1 MPNEISYYIHFLIFI
16 EMNMR
21 HAILEA
27 FALIKRSE
35 FVHHVIETF
44 VTRILMIVIGLLT
57 SVVVTRLLGP
67 EGRGLFAVATTI
79 SAIGVQFG
87 NLGLH
92 ASNTYYVARDRSAL
106 PALTGNT
113 LFTSFLM
120 GGMGA
125 AIAYAI
131 FSAWPNISPIKGLL
145 LVISLIWIPFGLAYA
160 LLQNLLLG
168 INKVRAYNKIDLVS
182 KTLTLAAII
191 ALAIQGTVSPES
203 VLSVSLILLVATFA
217 WCLWHLWTEFREFP
231 TPSLPLFLTSFQ
243 YGFKAYLAAFLS
255 AMIFRIDVL
264 MINHMIGEEQTGY
277 YSVATGLCN
286 LLYILPVVVGT
297 ILFPKLSSSD
307 DQASR
312 WSLTFKTAC
321 VVGAVMLFASVML
334 VLLGKY
340 VIIFLYGNK
349 FRASYLPFVIM
360 LPGVLVW
367 SVESIFRKFLNT
379 DPEKGFRIEIVYIW
393 SIVIPMNIVLNFILI
408 PRIGTVGAAIASTAS
423 FLTVAALVLIFSFRE
438 ARRLELVSSTK

>member
-1 MPNEISYYIHFLIFI
+1 MMNSKKIISKTWIRI
-16 EMNMR
+16 R
-21 HAILEA
+21 H
-27 FALIKRSE
+27 SE
-35 FVHHVIETF
+35 FMLNIVETF
-44 VTRILMIVIGLLT
+44 ATRILLIVIGLLS
-57 SVVVTRLLGP
+57 SVVITRLLGP

-79 SAIGVQFG
+79 SAIGIQLG

-113 LFTSFLM
+113 LVISLM
-120 GGMGA
+120 VGGVTA
-125 AIAYAI
+125 VSAYVI
-131 FSAWPNISPIKGLL
+131 FSLLPNLSPIKGLL
-145 LVISLIWIPFGLAYA
+145 LVISLIWIPFGLGYM

-182 KTLTLAAII
+182 KALTLAAII

-277 YSVATGLCN
+277 YSIATGLCS
-286 LLYILPVVVGT
+286 LLYTLPVVVGT

-307 DQASR
+307 HQLSR
-312 WSLTFKTAC
+312 WHLTLNTAY
-321 VVGAVMLFASVML
+321 VVGAVMLFACVVSAIV
-334 VLLGKY
+334 GEY
-340 VIIFLYGNK
+340 AITFLYGSE
-349 FRASYLPFVIM
+349 FRVSYFPFVIM

-379 DPEKGFRIEIVYIW
+379 DPEKGFRIEVVYIW
-393 SIVIPMNIVLNFILI
+393 SMVIPMNIALNFILI
-408 PRIGTVGAAIASTAS
+408 PRIGTVGAATASTVS

-438 ARRLELVSSTK
+438 ARRLKLVFSTK

>member
-1 MPNEISYYIHFLIFI
+1 
-16 EMNMR
+16 MR

-35 FVHHVIETF
+35 FVHHVIETL

-113 LFTSFLM
+113 L
-120 GGMGA
+120 
-125 AIAYAI
+125 
-131 FSAWPNISPIKGLL
+131 
-145 LVISLIWIPFGLAYA
+145 VISLIWIPFGLAYR

-182 KTLTLAAII
+182 KALTLAAIM

-203 VLSVSLILLVATFA
+203 VLSVSLILLAVTFA
-217 WCLWHLWTEFREFP
+217 WCLRHLWTEFREFP

-243 YGFKAYLAAFLS
+243 YGFKAYLAAFFS
-255 AMIFRIDVL
+255 AMVFRIDVL
-264 MINHMIGEEQTGY
+264 MINHIIGQEQTGY
-277 YSVATGLCN
+277 YSVAASLCN
-286 LLYILPVVVGT
+286 LLYTLPIVVGT
-297 ILFPKLSSSD
+297 ILFPRLSASD
-307 DQASR
+307 DQAGR
-312 WSLTFKTAC
+312 WRLTIKTAS
-321 VVGAVMLFASVML
+321 VVGSVML
-334 VLLGKY
+334 SACILSVFLGKPAI
-340 VIIFLYGNK
+340 VFLYGDK
-349 FRASYLPFVIM
+349 FSASYLPFIIM
-360 LPGVLVW
+360 LAGVLILSIE
-367 SVESIFRKFLNT
+367 SVFRKFLNS
-379 DPEKGFRIEIVYIW
+379 DPVKGFRIEVVYIW
-393 SIVIPMNIVLNFILI
+393 SLVLPLNIGLNYILI
-408 PRIGTVGAAIASTAS
+408 PRNGIAGAAAASS
-423 FLTVAALVLIFSFRE
+423 ISIFVAAIYVLIFTLKE
-438 ARRLELVSSTK
+438 ANSIGLLFNR